1 MWKRQSIGS
10 RIFDSF
16 NYVFLSLFAIV
27 TVLPFIHIVA
37 VSLSSAQ
44 AYGAK
49 DFILWPHGFSLDAYE
64 YLFSTDMLTRSLLVT
79 VFITVGGTIVNLVF
93 TLTMAYSLAKHQLLG
108 RRTIMLLVIFS
119 MLFSGG
125 MIPTYLVVKELH
137 LLDTYWA
144 LLLPGAISAFNMII
158 IKNFFQQLP
167 PGLEESAKI
176 DGANDL
182 GVLFRIVIPL
192 SMPVIATFTL
202 FYAVG
207 HWNTFFNAIIYIN
220 DASMRPIQVFLRQIV
235 ILSEQLGS
243 TDDFDATAIV
253 TLSQSIK
260 MAVIV
265 AATLPILL
273 VYPFLQKY
281 FVKGIMLGSLKG

>member
-1 MWKRQSIGS
+1 MLRKKTLGGVL
-10 RIFDSF
+10 FDSF
-16 NYVFLSLFAIV
+16 NYIFLTAFALV
-27 TVLPFIHIVA
+27 TVLPFIHIIA
-37 VSLSSAQ
+37 VSLSTAQ
-44 AYGAK
+44 DYGAK
-49 DFILWPHGFSLDAYE
+49 EFILWPRGLTLDAYK
-64 YLFSTDMLTRSLLVT
+64 YLFAMDSVPRSLLVT
-79 VFITVGGTIVNLVF
+79 VYITVAGTIVNLIF
-93 TLTMAYSLAKHQLLG
+93 TLTMAYSLAKKELLG

-119 MLFSGG
+119 MLFQGG

-137 LLDTYWA
+137 LIDTYWS

-176 DGANDL
+176 DGASDL
-182 GVLFRIVIPL
+182 GILVKIVIPL

-220 DASMRPIQVFLRQIV
+220 DADMRPIQVVLRQIV
-235 ILSEQLGS
+235 ILSEQLG
-243 TDDFDATAIV
+243 TNDDFNASAV
-253 TLSQSIK
+253 ANLSSSIK

-281 FVKGIMLGSLKG
+281 FVKGIMLGSMKG